1 MTHQMHFFWQTAFAL
16 RLPQNLILYL
26 EYSMCQVGRG
36 RCNLVGVKRK
46 CLLSISCIIEK
57 TTEKI
62 PSSLTF
68 LRSDKRLKGQGK
80 LTSLKNYSWHRGGHM
95 SQALYFLGRDLCA
108 REFRVKNGASAEKS
122 LLTADPT
129 EMLVDLFGWSEN
141 FYSICRSR
149 KRSQKQQ
156 DFKVLQER

>member
-1 MTHQMHFFWQTAFAL
+1 
-16 RLPQNLILYL
+16 
-26 EYSMCQVGRG
+26 
-36 RCNLVGVKRK
+36 
-46 CLLSISCIIEK
+46 
-57 TTEKI
+57 
-62 PSSLTF
+62 
-68 LRSDKRLKGQGK
+68 
-80 LTSLKNYSWHRGGHM
+80 M
-95 SQALYFLGRDLCA
+95 SQALYYLGRDLCA

-156 DFKVLQER
+156 GNRLVSFEIARCARTYIRNEMNRK

>member
-1 MTHQMHFFWQTAFAL
+1 
-16 RLPQNLILYL
+16 
-26 EYSMCQVGRG
+26 
-36 RCNLVGVKRK
+36 
-46 CLLSISCIIEK
+46 
-57 TTEKI
+57 
-62 PSSLTF
+62 
-68 LRSDKRLKGQGK
+68 
-80 LTSLKNYSWHRGGHM
+80 M

-156 DFKVLQER
+156 GNRLVCFEIARFARAYIRNEMNRK